1 MGEGGGPARYEGTGA
16 GKGTIM
22 KEAAAAKDAAGTG
35 ALCRVCGCPR
45 RGCWWS
51 LPPPLL
57 LASLAPYPVYPPLV
71 YLEA

>member
-1 MGEGGGPARYEGTGA
+1 
-16 GKGTIM
+16 M
-22 KEAAAAKDAAGTG
+22 KEAAVAKDAAGTG